1 MKKQTLPIVLVL
13 LALLL
18 AATACNTPVGT
29 PAVEATI
36 PATTE
41 AAVSQAAPATVEATS
56 APTEA
61 PVEATTQAPIENSG
75 SLVSANG
82 VSFYYDPSLA
92 GGVSAIIQ
100 PEVPYSDSLPQWE
113 ITSEQAVFTFEDYVI
128 GDHLHT
134 AAIRV
139 FSLEDYVLAFDSEI
153 LVDEAASLATL
164 IANRDENYQGQVSIF
179 PQWPAAE
186 NISSNFR
193 YLDFNGG
200 SGVRF
205 LAQHGQAVLPI
216 NNYEIAYIFEGFTSD
231 HQWYVQAV
239 FPINSPVLQADSS
252 QIPGG
257 DYEAFVEMS
266 NYQAY
271 ITGIRDLLESQPDD
285 SFTPDLELLDALVRS
300 ITITR

>member
-1 MKKQTLPIVLVL
+1 MKKQTLPIVFVL

-18 AATACNTPVGT
+18 TATACNLPVAT
-29 PAVEATI
+29 PAATA
-36 PATTE
+36 PANGET
-41 AAVSQAAPATVEATS
+41 AVSQSAPATLEVTD

-61 PVEATTQAPIENSG
+61 PVEATTQAPTVNAG
-75 SLVSANG
+75 NLVSANG

-92 GGVSAIIQ
+92 GGVSATIQ
-100 PEVPYSDSLPQWE
+100 PAAPYSDSLPYWE
-113 ITSEQAVFTFEDYVI
+113 ITSEQAVFTFENYLI

-139 FSLEDYVLAFDSEI
+139 FSLDEYVLAFDSEI
-153 LVDEAASLATL
+153 LIDEAASLATL
-164 IANRDENYQGQVSIF
+164 IADRDEAYQGQVAIF

-186 NISSNFR
+186 MMSSNFS

-205 LAQHGQAVLPI
+205 LAQHGQAALPI
-216 NNYEIAYIFEGFTSD
+216 NNHEIAYIFEGFTSD
-231 HQWYVQAV
+231 HRWYVQAV
-239 FPINSPVLQADSS
+239 FPINHPLLQADSS

-285 SFTPDLELLDALVRS
+285 SFTPNLELLDALVRS